1 MCVSENANATNTIS
15 NTCNT
20 FIKLLMLASDDKGFV
35 LLYGFCVPTE
45 QPPYSWRFRD
55 VKQLKQSVWSAI
67 LTQQD
72 ADLFF
77 QELTQKGQIS
87 LGKKIFASP
96 EFVKRQAVL
105 SNDGTNHTAG
115 PVSGFCHVSEY
126 WNIQKNA
133 LFEDIKSA
141 LCADGREL
149 YLRMQELL
157 AWLKEECGI
166 DFSKNGSRIGNL
178 ECFSF
183 PLSEGIFKIETHKE
197 CGLKQT
203 SILKQLP
210 FSEDVIVNCTA
221 EHRGRSV
228 ANQTKIFRAEES
240 KLDFFADEA
249 MSRVIVQ
256 IWEKESGALLFS
268 KVVTLILDVALSMNF
283 GSPTYHIYDSWSD
296 QLFKSAANLS
306 EIIKK

>member
-1 MCVSENANATNTIS
+1 MFVSENANATNTFS
-15 NTCNT
+15 STCNT
-20 FIKLLMLASDDKGFV
+20 FIKLLMLTNDDKGFV

-45 QPPYSWRFRD
+45 QPPYPWRFRD
-55 VKQLKQSVWSAI
+55 VKQSKQSVWSAI

-72 ADLFF
+72 AALFF
-77 QELTQKGQIS
+77 QELTQNGKIA

-105 SNDGTNHTAG
+105 SNDGVNHTTS

-126 WNIQKNA
+126 WNVHKNA
-133 LFEDIKSA
+133 LFQDIKSA
-141 LCADGREL
+141 LCADGKEL

-183 PLSEGIFKIETHKE
+183 PLSEEFFKIETHKE

-203 SILKQLP
+203 TILKQLS

-228 ANQTKIFRAEES
+228 SNQTKIFRAEES
-240 KLDFFADEA
+240 KLDSLR
-249 MSRVIVQ
+249 MRQ
-256 IWEKESGALLFS
+256 
-268 KVVTLILDVALSMNF
+268 
-283 GSPTYHIYDSWSD
+283 
-296 QLFKSAANLS
+296 
-306 EIIKK
+306 